1 VNTSKLSYAVAEVV
15 PHAGRMLLIDEILDY
30 SSGSLT
36 ACVTIRESSLF
47 LTADNVVPA
56 WVGIE
61 YMAQT
66 IAAWAGVQARL
77 RGEPVKTG
85 YLLGSRHYQASQPA
99 FTLGDTLTIVVNK
112 QYHEGEL
119 AVFEC
124 RISGAQVAVSATLN
138 VFQPISDNVP

>member
-1 VNTSKLSYAVAEVV
+1 MSAAKPSYAVAEVV

-30 SSGSLT
+30 GSHSLT

-47 LTADNVVPA
+47 LTGNTVPA

-61 YMAQT
+61 YMAQS

-85 YLLGSRHYQASQPA
+85 YLLGSRQYQASHPA
-99 FTLGDTLTIVVNK
+99 FALGDTLTIVVNK

-119 AVFEC
+119 AVFDC
-124 RISGAQVAVSATLN
+124 RIAGSAISVSATLN
-138 VFQPISDNVP
+138 VFQPINDNLL

>member
-1 VNTSKLSYAVAEVV
+1 MNALKLSYAVAEVV

-30 SSGSLT
+30 SSNSLT

-47 LTADNVVPA
+47 LTDNVVPA

-77 RGEPVKTG
+77 RGEPVKVG

-119 AVFEC
+119 AVFDC
-124 RISGAQVAVSATLN
+124 RISGAQVSVSATLN
-138 VFQPISDNVP
+138 VFQPINDYIP

>member
-1 VNTSKLSYAVAEVV
+1 MSALKPSFAVAEVV

-36 ACVTIRESSLF
+36 ACVSIRESSLF
-47 LTADNVVPA
+47 LTGNAVPA

-61 YMAQT
+61 YMAQA

-77 RGEPVKTG
+77 RGEPVKAG
-85 YLLGSRHYQASQPA
+85 YLLGSRQYQASHPV
-99 FTLGDTLTIVVNK
+99 FTLGDTLTIVVSK

-119 AVFEC
+119 AVFDC
-124 RISGAQVAVSATLN
+124 KISGSQVSVSATLN

>member
-1 VNTSKLSYAVAEVV
+1 MSVSRPSFAVAEVV
-15 PHAGRMLLIDEILDY
+15 PHAGRMILIDEILDY
-30 SSGSLT
+30 SSSSLT

-47 LTADNVVPA
+47 LTPDNVVPA

-61 YMAQT
+61 YMAQA

-77 RGEPVKTG
+77 RGEPVKAG
-85 YLLGSRHYQASQPA
+85 YLLGSRHYQASHPV
-99 FTLGDTLTIVVNK
+99 FTLGDTLTIAVNK

-124 RISGAQVAVSATLN
+124 KISGSQVAVSATLN
-138 VFQPISDNVP
+138 VFQPIGDNVP